1 MKINFKEIGEELKS
15 VLTGNTLDA
24 LLLPLAFALTNALF
38 GLTAGALAAL
48 GLGLLLMLIRL
59 IRKQAWAYTL
69 AGMALVGVAAGLS
82 LLTKEAVNYF
92 LPNLIT
98 SSLLVLATLISLI
111 LGKPLA
117 AWASHLTRGWPLDW
131 FWRDDVL
138 PAYRE
143 VTWAWMVFFLLRLGL
158 QLALYLQGQV
168 STLAWTETLL
178 GWPVTLIVLVAS
190 YVYGIWRLRQLGGP
204 GVDEFIAQTPPP
216 WKGQTR
222 GF

>member
-1 MKINFKEIGEELKS
+1 MKINIKEIGQELKS
-15 VLTGNTLDA
+15 VLSGKTLDA
-24 LLLPLAFALTNALF
+24 LLLPLAFALTNAFF
-38 GLTAGALAAL
+38 GLITGALAAL
-48 GLGLLLMLIRL
+48 GLGLLLITIRL
-59 IRKQAWAYTL
+59 IRKQAWSYTL

-92 LPNLIT
+92 LPALIT
-98 SSLLVLATLISLI
+98 SSLLVLATLTSLI

-131 FWRDDVL
+131 FWREDVR
-138 PAYRE
+138 PAYNE

-158 QLALYLQGQV
+158 QLTLYLQGQV
-168 STLAWTETLL
+168 STLAWTESLL
-178 GWPVTLIVLVAS
+178 GWPVTLIVLVSS
-190 YVYGIWRLRQLGGP
+190 YIYGIWRLRQLGGP

-216 WKGQTR
+216 WQGQTR